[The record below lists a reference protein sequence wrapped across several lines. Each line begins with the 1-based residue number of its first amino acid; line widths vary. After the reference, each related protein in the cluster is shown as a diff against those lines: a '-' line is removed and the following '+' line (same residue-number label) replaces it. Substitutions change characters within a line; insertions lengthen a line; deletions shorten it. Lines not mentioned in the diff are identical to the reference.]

1 MMIRVKMI
9 ITLSVDKEEY
19 PIPADGDVGQEVE
32 DYITDMIYDLE
43 GLKLK
48 YIKAKVENKV

>member
-1 MMIRVKMI
+1 MIRVMMI

-32 DYITDMIYDLE
+32 DYVKDIMYDLE
-43 GLKLK
+43 GIK
-48 YIKAKVENKV
+48 IKAIKTITEEK